1 MKFVFRLTQCPTPTG
16 LSGRMPGVGWPPVS
30 RLVRR
35 SALSSALIGVL
46 LLGNAAYS
54 QSPAAPGST
63 PEAGGQPDYDAQP
76 VYDDGDYEI
85 QSFPDESSGEYTI
98 DVQPRR
104 PLPLEEV
111 RLFAEALEA
120 IRTAYVREI
129 DDRTLIE
136 YAIRG
141 MLAGLDPHSA
151 YMSADDFDSLQ
162 ENTQGEFGGLGIEVS
177 EENGYIKIITPLD
190 DSPAARAGVMPG
202 DLIVEIDGRPVRD
215 MQVDDAT
222 DMLRGE
228 PDTSVRLTLMRE
240 NEPDPIDL
248 TLTREIIS
256 VVSVRQRLL
265 EPGYGYIRIAQ
276 FRVNTGNEV
285 ISALDELREASNGDL
300 RGLVLDLRNNPGGVL
315 QSSVEVVDA
324 FVTRGR
330 IVYTEGR
337 FEDIDGSFY
346 ATPSDA
352 SQGVP
357 LVVLINTGSASAA
370 EIVAGALQDLG
381 RGVIMGTR
389 SFGKGSVQSV
399 LPLTNE
405 RALKLTTS
413 LYFTPEGRSI
423 QAQGIEP
430 DIIVDEALV
439 TRRMPRRGVYSERDL
454 EGHIPGAE
462 EPASNGPVPI
472 TSAEQVVVSDYQLNE
487 ALTLLKGWHIM
498 DSGRQRHRLNLSAD
512 EMSEATQ

>member
-1 MKFVFRLTQCPTPTG
+1 MKFVFNSTRSATRRSRPSL
-16 LSGRMPGVGWPPVS
+16 LSGFL
-30 RLVRR
+30 RLSWHTRP
-35 SALSSALIGVL
+35 LTTSSALRMSVL
-46 LLGNAAYS
+46 AALLAF
-54 QSPAAPGST
+54 AAPGH
-63 PEAGGQPDYDAQP
+63 AQP
-76 VYDDGDYEI
+76 NLAEDALP
-85 QSFPDESSGEYTI
+85 SFPAPQAAPEDITQEHFSQQNADGTI
-98 DVQPRR
+98 MVGTDAVDTEPQR

-120 IRTAYVREI
+120 IRTAYVREV

-162 ENTQGEFGGLGIEVS
+162 ENTQGEFGGLGIEVT

-202 DLIVEIDGRPVRD
+202 DLIVEIDGRPLRD

-222 DMLRGE
+222 DLLRGE
-228 PDTSVRLTLMRE
+228 PGTSVRLTMMRE
-240 NEPDPIDL
+240 NEPEPIEL

-276 FRVNTGNEV
+276 FRVNTASEV
-285 ISALDELREASNGDL
+285 ISALQELREASGGDL

-324 FVTRGR
+324 FVTQGR

-337 FEDIDGSFY
+337 FEESDGSFY
-346 ATPSDA
+346 ATQSDPSE
-352 SQGVP
+352 GVP

-370 EIVAGALQDLG
+370 EIVAGALQDQG
-381 RGVIMGTR
+381 RAVIMGTR

-430 DIIVDEALV
+430 DIVVDEALV

-454 EGHIPGAE
+454 EGHIPSAE
-462 EPASNGPVPI
+462 PEAASGPTPI
-472 TSAEQVVVSDYQLNE
+472 TSAEQIVVSDYQLNE

-498 DSGRQRHRLNLSAD
+498 DSGRQRHRSD
-512 EMSEATQ
+512 